1 MSQKTPTRTAHRR
14 ARGAL
19 WASTGFYVLIAFE
32 FFYMASPFAAYL
44 YAVYGPGLD
53 WLQASWATSWAIHF
67 FLPHIVAETRSVLVN
82 ALESV
87 GFALFGAGL
96 AGFAA
101 GVFQIYRA
109 KLRRSD
115 AVMGGLY
122 RHIRHPQY
130 LALIV
135 ASVGMLLI
143 WPRYLVVIATVTV
156 IFVYIALA
164 KAEERICL
172 RQFTGYADYMRRT
185 GMFLP
190 AFLTPDFPLPDGT
203 RIATRV
209 AAWSF
214 TYAAVLASAL
224 LAASMLRTYAL
235 DSLYRTEVEDNVY
248 LSVVEISDGD
258 LEAVATLASSAAG
271 AKQSLAGRQHLL
283 NFVIPAEMYI
293 SEIPMKLPPG
303 ASFGHEVPENR
314 DPALY
319 KVVFTEPIFDGDGLP
334 PDGDVL
340 AHAVNKM
347 PLVEVHVDLA
357 ANEVSAVIPPPE
369 EPFYGNRQVPVF

>member
-1 MSQKTPTRTAHRR
+1 MSQETPTRTVHKR

-82 ALESV
+82 GLGSV
-87 GFALFGAGL
+87 GFVLFAVGL
-96 AGFAA
+96 AGFAI

-109 KLRRSD
+109 KLRRDD

-135 ASVGMLLI
+135 ASVGMLMI
-143 WPRYLVVIATVTV
+143 WPRYLVAIATVTV
-156 IFVYIALA
+156 IFFYIALA
-164 KAEERICL
+164 KVEERICL
-172 RQFTGYADYMRRT
+172 GQFAGYGDYMRRT

-190 AFLTPDFPLPDGT
+190 AFLTPGFPLPDGT
-203 RIATRV
+203 RTTARIAV
-209 AAWSF
+209 WAF
-214 TYAAVLASAL
+214 TYAAVLGSAL

-235 DSLYRTEVEDNVY
+235 DSLYRAEFDNNVY
-248 LSVVEISDGD
+248 VSVVEISDAD
-258 LEAVATLASSAAG
+258 LEAVARLASSATG
-271 AKQSLAGRQHLL
+271 AQQALAGRQHLL
-283 NFVIPAEMYI
+283 NYVVPTGMYI
-293 SEIPMKLPPG
+293 SEIPMHLPPG
-303 ASFGHEVPENR
+303 ASFGHEVPEGR

-340 AHAVNKM
+340 AHAVNKV

-357 ANEVSAVIPPPE
+357 ANGAIATYPPPE
-369 EPFYGNRQVPVF
+369 DPFYDNRQVPVF